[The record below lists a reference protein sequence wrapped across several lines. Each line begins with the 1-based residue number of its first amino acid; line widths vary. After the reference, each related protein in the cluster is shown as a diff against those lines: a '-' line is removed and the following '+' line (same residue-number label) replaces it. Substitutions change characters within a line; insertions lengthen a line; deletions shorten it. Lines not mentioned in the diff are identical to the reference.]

1 MVSGVVNPRENEEP
15 SGENEDY
22 KKKRRNYYWEIQQS
36 PYDFPDLIGPM
47 SRDEVFKMLI
57 EEGYEIPF
65 SIKRLRNVCE

>member
-57 EEGYEIPF
+57 EERYEIPF
-65 SIKRLRNVCE
+65 SIKRLRNVSE